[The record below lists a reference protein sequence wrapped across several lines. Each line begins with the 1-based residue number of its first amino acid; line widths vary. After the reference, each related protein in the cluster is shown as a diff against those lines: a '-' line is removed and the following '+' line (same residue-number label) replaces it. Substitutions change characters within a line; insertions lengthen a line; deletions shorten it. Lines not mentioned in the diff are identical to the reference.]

1 MLAEQRCNRI
11 MEKLRESGV
20 VRTSAL
26 VKEFSAS
33 SETIRKDIERLDKQ
47 GLLIKVHGGAVPITE
62 SKMNTI
68 NTTTSHYVAFETRH
82 KQNLEFKHNVAQKAT
97 ELISEGQSIALDS
110 GTTSYEIALIIRER
124 FQNLTIVTN
133 SLKNVFELIQNPAL
147 TVIATGGIV
156 TADEYS
162 FVSDFASLILERLH
176 VDFFFLT
183 GCGISLSTGITDQ
196 RVAEVLIHN
205 KMRSIAKKTIVVA
218 DSTKF
223 GATSLVNVC
232 RLDEVDAIITDDGLD
247 SCLAEEF
254 RAQGHNII
262 TA

>member
-1 MLAEQRCNRI
+1 MLAEQRYNKI
-11 MEKLRESGV
+11 IEKLKEFGV
-20 VRTSAL
+20 VWTSGL
-26 VKEFSAS
+26 VKEFSVS
-33 SETIRKDIERLDKQ
+33 PETIRKDLERLDKQ
-47 GLLIKVHGGAVPITE
+47 GLLLRVHGGAVPFTGR
-62 SKMNTI
+62 KMNTI
-68 NTTTSHYVAFETRH
+68 DTPASNYVAFETRN
-82 KQNLEFKHNVAQKAT
+82 KQNVEFKHSIAQKAT

-133 SLKNVFELIQNPAL
+133 SLKNVLELIQNPTL

-156 TADEYS
+156 TVDEYS

-183 GCGISLSTGITDQ
+183 GCGISLTSGITDQ

-205 KMRSIAKKTIVVA
+205 KMRSIAGKTIVVA
-218 DSTKF
+218 DRTKF
-223 GATSLVNVC
+223 GATSLVKVC
-232 RLDEVDAIITDDGLD
+232 GLDEVDTIITDDGLD
-247 SCLAEEF
+247 PCLAEEF